1 MNWKKS
7 VSAALIACLAGLAG
21 SAHAAQPRAYD
32 KEGTTVSLTARA
44 RSAQQPVMTHREAI
58 LKKME
63 ATKKAFGITK
73 QEGES
78 LPMKMLP
85 VSSTDT
91 GGTLLFSDSPEYVKE
106 NGILYRDTV
115 TGDARVLYY
124 HLNDT
129 SARKKVAV
137 VLEGD
142 PGKNTLVV
150 VKRGG
155 AGAPS
160 SDYLKVGK
168 ETQTAYFNDIRRTK
182 IYLMGGRPHLL
193 DLSMDTTILDPGE
206 LVYGVYD
213 FTTDGPVK
221 VTVLMCD
228 EATDPT
234 LYVRNARV
242 LPKDEQRL
250 RGTFPQMDRVIKV
263 DRPYDPMRDGTVY
276 IPLADDKHDL
286 YRRGIDATDGS
297 SVVNYGNYGILY
309 YMDIQTTGRSPIQYY
324 LSPLGGTY
332 AGAMR
337 ATIGAR
343 HHLLEV
349 PSYAAYFGDTTPP
362 ETDAER
368 ASREK
373 GEAVLKPGA
382 ERADLGTYHTT
393 DDVRFEFS
401 PPGASNLPVNLILM
415 PKDK

>member
-155 AGAPS
+155 AGTPS

-228 EATDPT
+228 ESADPT